1 MGFHHDRSSQLTAG
15 LISSPIAV
23 LEISLVGEKMSRTT
37 ERSREKILEAGFRL
51 FFREG
56 YARVSMEMI
65 AAQAGMTKR
74 TLYNHFDSK
83 DQLLGAVLES
93 QNRRSLARFKDWTAN
108 ADGTIGDFL
117 DQFFGKAS
125 TWVASARWRGP
136 GFTRLA
142 MELADRPGH
151 PARKI
156 AARHKA
162 ELERWMEA
170 EFRARGSREPARDA
184 RTLNLV
190 MEGAVALTLVSGN
203 RDYVSHARQVA
214 LDQLSRKGD

>member
-1 MGFHHDRSSQLTAG
+1 
-15 LISSPIAV
+15 
-23 LEISLVGEKMSRTT
+23 MSRTT
-37 ERSREKILEAGFRL
+37 ERSRERILEAGFRL

-93 QNRRSLARFKDWTAN
+93 QNRRSLVRFKDWTAN
-108 ADGTIGDFL
+108 ADRTVGGFL
-117 DQFFGKAS
+117 DQFFAKAS
-125 TWVASARWRGP
+125 AWVASARWRGS

-142 MELADRPGH
+142 MELADLPGH

-162 ELERWMEA
+162 ELEKWMEA
-170 EFRARGSREPARDA
+170 EFRARGSREPASDA
-184 RTLNLV
+184 RTLALI
-190 MEGAVALTLVSGN
+190 MDGALSLSLISGT
-203 RDYVSHARQVA
+203 REYILHARQVA
-214 LDQLSRKGD
+214 LDLLSAKEA